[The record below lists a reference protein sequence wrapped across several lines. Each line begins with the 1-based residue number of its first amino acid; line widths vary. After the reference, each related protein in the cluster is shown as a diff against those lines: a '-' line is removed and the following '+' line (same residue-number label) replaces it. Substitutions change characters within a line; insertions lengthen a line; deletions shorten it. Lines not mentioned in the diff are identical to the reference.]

1 MVTPAHPVG
10 WPTMCVGP
18 GLDSGRV
25 ERWREKAAGR
35 GQGVEA
41 SNSTVDDGHDL
52 KSGVSLRDDRS
63 RLSAK
68 LGNAAPALDL
78 GSGRSERTFGLTGA
92 RGHGALLAGRMLPLN
107 AQRGPDDGVELEE
120 EKQGQD

>member
-1 MVTPAHPVG
+1 
-10 WPTMCVGP
+10 MCVGP

-35 GQGVEA
+35 GQGVPA
-41 SNSTVDDGHDL
+41 SRSMVDDRDDL

-78 GSGRSERTFGLTGA
+78 GSGRRERTFGCTGA
-92 RGHGALLAGRMLPLN
+92 LGHGALLAGRMLPLN
-107 AQRGPDDGVELEE
+107 AQRGPDDGLELEE